1 MIFPEIFPDVWEN
14 AKHKRIQLINTNFI
28 VGNFIAYVKLKTQ
41 LILNEKGEATTPPFS
56 IEN

>member
-14 AKHKRIQLINTNFI
+14 ETHKRIQLINTNFI

-56 IEN
+56 IKD